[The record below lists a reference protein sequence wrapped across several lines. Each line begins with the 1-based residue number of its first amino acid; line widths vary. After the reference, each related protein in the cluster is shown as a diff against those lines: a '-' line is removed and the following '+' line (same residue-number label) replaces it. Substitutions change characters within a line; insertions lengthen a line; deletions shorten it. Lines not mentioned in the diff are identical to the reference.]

1 MVSATHSKR
10 IDWWQMLASCLVL
23 PALAHAAP
31 APNATIVS
39 LEGKGEYREA
49 QQIDWRPAKVNQ
61 SLFPANLVRT
71 GDASRMA
78 VMFPDRTQVKLAQN
92 SVLQIKEVSS
102 GKEAKTVLNLNAGR
116 SWMQSKTTPGGLSV
130 QTPSATASIRGTDWE
145 IAVDPDG
152 RSTLTV
158 FSGAAEFSNEL
169 GTVSVAMNEQAVAEK
184 GKAPVKVQIL
194 NPRERIQWLS
204 ALTVDPGQYREPDT
218 NADAQKELV
227 RIGDMM
233 RAGRLDLAR
242 AALVV
247 AIASDKTDS
256 ASARMLL
263 ADFQTYDG
271 DQRAAEATLQ
281 SAVAR
286 YPGDARLRVAQARMS
301 LLQDKPAAA
310 ESQIAE
316 ALQRDPRSADAW
328 QVRGDIARFSGLAD
342 VARNAYRQVTLL
354 APADARGWLG
364 LGVVE
369 AEREYIAAARSH
381 LDQALQ
387 RDARS
392 ATVLAERATLETNAG
407 DFAAARLA
415 FEQALSLQP
424 DNVVL
429 LTGKA
434 ILELKRGDDDAA
446 LDLLLRATL
455 IEPRYARAQLYLAVV
470 YYRMERPDRAL
481 PQFAKVKELDR
492 NDPLPHFMASL
503 ARIDAL
509 QPADAVD
516 EAREAVRLMP
526 YLKSLNQ
533 LANNQAGGANLGN
546 AMSFFGM
553 ENWARHMAQESTLP
567 FWAGSHLF
575 LADRYAGD
583 YARRSELMQGFLLDP
598 AAFGAPNRYQP
609 LVEKPGNYAAL
620 SLRGNQSDDLKLTEP
635 VVTLNGYALMPT
647 PVSYFVEFI
656 DTRIRPGNSILSA
669 DAKTFTAA
677 LGIKP
682 RWDLGLFIY
691 ANRLSADIDIGTRDV
706 TGLFQNVTGH
716 NNRVDAGGH
725 VAIGSAAQ
733 LWFKAGHGDE
743 RSFVGERSSI
753 VIPGLTLARQ
763 TDFLTTPRTDDAQLR
778 YTRVLGEGREMSVG
792 VEASR
797 LQTTNGVQQDSN
809 FYLPGSKVLRNTL
822 DSTDKDRSAVA
833 YAGGRWLR
841 GQLELEGSLAWTTY
855 RKDRNFYVT
864 VPSPP
869 GSTAIAEN
877 YERDGAKAALGAVY
891 RFQPGQVA
899 RLMCQNWT
907 RPASLGTLAPVAVA
921 GIVIDDQL
929 VFSGGKLSRC
939 RGQVEW
945 EVASVAFLTIAADA
959 KRIDNLASPLD
970 GVLNTR
976 ADVTN
981 LDRLRNRL
989 LPLPP
994 KPDALEDTPVFSL
1007 ANVKSASV
1015 GLEHILT
1022 RSLAARLYYAY
1033 TDSETTYPGFRGNHV
1048 PYLPRHLV
1056 SVGATWTMAGRSYLS
1071 TQAVYR
1077 SQRFSD
1083 ESNLAPMAA
1092 DWDMQVRAYVEL
1104 DRKHWTLEAYA
1115 LNLLKKEASDVF
1127 GVIATYR
1134 F

>member
-1 MVSATHSKR
+1 MSATHSR
-10 IDWWQMLASCLVL
+10 LIDWRWLLVSSVVMS
-23 PALAHAAP
+23 AWAHAAP
-31 APNATIVS
+31 GPNATIVS

-49 QQIDWRPAKVNQ
+49 QQIDWRPAKLNQ
-61 SLFPANLVRT
+61 TLFPANLVRT
-71 GDASRMA
+71 GDASKMA

-92 SVLQIKEVSS
+92 SVLQIKEVST

-130 QTPSATASIRGTDWE
+130 ETPSATASIRGTDWE
-145 IAVDPDG
+145 IAVEPDG

-158 FSGAAEFSNEL
+158 FSGAADFSNAQ
-169 GTVSVAMNEQAVAEK
+169 GSVSVAVNEQAVAEK

-204 ALTVDPGQYREPDT
+204 AVTVDPGRYREPDANT
-218 NADAQKELV
+218 HAQQALN
-227 RIGDMM
+227 RIGDAM
-233 RAGRLDLAR
+233 RSGRPDLAR
-242 AALVV
+242 AGLAA

-256 ASARMLL
+256 ASARMLQ
-263 ADFQTYDG
+263 ADFQIYDG
-271 DQRAAEATLQ
+271 DQRAAETTLQ
-281 SAVAR
+281 AAVAR
-286 YPGDARLRVAQARMS
+286 YPGDARLRVAQARLS
-301 LLQDKPAAA
+301 LLQDNVIAA
-310 ESQIAE
+310 ETKVTE

-342 VARNAYRQVTLL
+342 AAREAYRQVTLL

-369 AEREYIAAARSH
+369 AERENVAAARGYF
-381 LDQALQ
+381 DQALQ

-407 DFAAARLA
+407 DFAAARAA
-415 FEQALSLQP
+415 FEQALALQP

-434 ILELKRGDDDAA
+434 ILELKQGDDEAA

-455 IEPRYARAQLYLAVV
+455 IEPRYARAQLYLAIV
-470 YYRMERPDRAL
+470 YYRMERPDRAY

-526 YLKSLNQ
+526 FLKSLNQ

-583 YARRSELMQGFLLDP
+583 FARRSELMQGFLLDP

-609 LVEKPGNYAAL
+609 LVEKPGNHAAL
-620 SLRGNQSDDLKLTEP
+620 SLRANQSDDLKLTEP
-635 VVTLNGYALMPT
+635 VVTVNGYALLPT
-647 PVSYFVEFI
+647 PVSYFAEFI
-656 DTRIRPGNSILSA
+656 DTRIRPGNTTLSA
-669 DAKTFTAA
+669 DAKTYTAA

-691 ANRLSADIDIGTRDV
+691 ANRLTADIDIGKRDV

-725 VAIGSAAQ
+725 YAINAAAQ

-763 TDFLTTPRTDDAQLR
+763 TDFFTTPRSDDAQLR
-778 YTRVLGEGREMSVG
+778 YTRVLGEGREVSVG
-792 VEASR
+792 MEASR
-797 LQTTNGVQQDSN
+797 LRTTNGVQQDSSFFLSGN
-809 FYLPGSKVLRNTL
+809 KPQRSTL
-822 DSTDKDRSAVA
+822 DSTDKDRSGMV
-833 YAGGRWLR
+833 YAGGRW
-841 GQLELEGSLAWTTY
+841 GAGAWELEGSLAWTTY
-855 RKDRNFYVT
+855 RKDRNFYIT

-869 GSTAIAEN
+869 ASAAISED
-877 YERDGAKAALGAVY
+877 YERNGAKAALGAVY
-891 RFQPGQVA
+891 RFQPGRLA

-929 VFSGGKLSRC
+929 VFPGGKLSRC
-939 RGQVEW
+939 RGQLEW
-945 EVASVAFLTIAADA
+945 ELSPATFLTAATDA
-959 KRIDNLASPLD
+959 KRIDNLASQLD

-1007 ANVKSASV
+1007 ATIKSASV

-1022 RSLAARLYYAY
+1022 RSLATRLYYAH
-1033 TDSETTYPGFRGNHV
+1033 TDSETTYPAFRGNHV
-1048 PYLPRHLV
+1048 PYLPRHLA
-1056 SVGATWTMAGRSYLS
+1056 SIGATWTMAERSYVS
-1071 TQAVYR
+1071 AQAVYR
-1077 SQRFSD
+1077 SRRFSD
-1083 ESNLAPMAA
+1083 EGNLTPIAA
-1092 DWDMQVRAYVEL
+1092 GWDMQVRAYVEL
-1104 DRKHWTLEAYA
+1104 NRKRWTLEAYA